1 MVTAGVVAAYAAW
14 PGTNP
19 RTAVAL
25 GQRFGNIVKEPAWY
39 VTFPARSVGSRS
51 MPLAGAWAF
60 PWSAIVVMV
69 LGFTAAALFGL
80 GVLKAVVSR
89 QSWLRSG
96 LQLLALASAAG
107 ATGYLLGMAAQ
118 AVFGIEI

>member
-1 MVTAGVVAAYAAW
+1 
-14 PGTNP
+14 
-19 RTAVAL
+19 
-25 GQRFGNIVKEPAWY
+25 
-39 VTFPARSVGSRS
+39 
-51 MPLAGAWAF
+51 MPLAVGWAF

-69 LGFTAAALFGL
+69 FGFTAAALFGL